1 MAGKGRTAL
10 LRVLGAGVAR
20 FRLYLTTSRAI
31 VWRARAGA
39 LPLGAGRVWPV
50 KPRGLPVVG
59 AYYRAMMVGIGGV
72 IAQLLVGVG
81 VLIGNTTAVKRVV
94 LPCGVTVY
102 ANKVDVVV
110 GAIAVGKVVV
120 PPVGV
125 HVVKNRVDD
134 GHTRAKS
141 NPCSHHLPKRRWAI
155 QGWRLPK

>member
-10 LRVLGAGVAR
+10 LRVLGASVAR

-31 VWRARAGA
+31 VWRAGA
-39 LPLGAGRVWPV
+39 IHGAGSVWAV
-50 KPRGLPVVG
+50 KRWGLPVVG
-59 AYYRAMMVGIGGV
+59 TYYRAMMVGIGGV

-94 LPCGVTVY
+94 LPCGVTVN
-102 ANKVDVVV
+102 ANKIEVVV